1 MPRPIYRK
9 FVVLLGTFLAIWLGI
24 RYLLP
29 LAFPFL
35 LGAGLALAADPLVR
49 FCQKRL
55 RFPRAA
61 AAGVGVSVTLL
72 LTVALLIILAAL
84 LVRELSILA
93 GVVPNLEDTA
103 RQGLSLLESWLL
115 GIANRTPDGIR
126 GILSR
131 SVSDLFSGG
140 NAFLDQASRWVL
152 NLASSVLVH
161 LPDSALGLGTCI
173 LASYMLSAK
182 LPNIKLWLSQKIP
195 QTWRDRY
202 LPTLRRLKTALL
214 GWLRAQAKLASLTFL
229 IVTVGFIALQVSY
242 APVWALIVALVDA
255 VPLLGTGTILIP
267 WSVVCLLQGN
277 HVRSVGLL
285 GIYAISAL
293 TRSALEPKLVGKQLG
308 LDPLITLAALY
319 AGYQLWGIGGM
330 ILSPMIA
337 VTAVQLAESKL

>member
-1 MPRPIYRK
+1 MSRPVFRK
-9 FVVLLGTFLAIWLGI
+9 FFILLGTFLAICLGI

-29 LAFPFL
+29 LLFPFL
-35 LGAGLALAADPLVR
+35 LGTGLALAADPLVR

-55 RFPRAA
+55 HFPRAA
-61 AAGVGVSVTLL
+61 ATGVGVSVTLL

-115 GIANRTPDGIR
+115 GIVNRTPDGIR
-126 GILSR
+126 GILTR
-131 SVSDLFSGG
+131 SVSDLFSGSS
-140 NAFLDQASRWVL
+140 AFLDQASRWVL

-173 LASYMLSAK
+173 LASYMISVK
-182 LPNIKLWLSQKIP
+182 LPNIRLWLSQKIP
-195 QTWRDRY
+195 QSWRDRY
-202 LPTLRRLKTALL
+202 LPTLHRLKNTLL
-214 GWLRAQAKLASLTFL
+214 GWLRAQAKLASVTFL
-229 IVTVGFIALQVSY
+229 IVTTGFIVLQVSY
-242 APVWALIVALVDA
+242 APLWALIVALVDA
-255 VPLLGTGTILIP
+255 VPLLGTGTILLP
-267 WSVVCLLQGN
+267 WSAVSLLQGN
-277 HVRSVGLL
+277 HVRSIGLL
-285 GIYAISAL
+285 GIYAIAAL

-319 AGYQLWGIGGM
+319 TGYQLWGIGGM
-330 ILSPMIA
+330 ILSPLIA